1 MDALILLTYGA
12 IVIGVFNVFK
22 VPVNGFTVV
31 TAALGGFGLLAA
43 LLLLMNY
50 NHPYT
55 QVARFYFH
63 TTPIVPQVQ
72 GKVVEV
78 AVTDSQVVQIGDVL
92 FKIEAT
98 PYRNAVDQKKAQLV
112 VAQQAVKELELTR
125 VAAEQVYKASL
136 AELDAAMDT
145 YERDQK
151 LVGESA
157 VSQAELEQARQNT
170 LSASARSAQSKAQ
183 LDRAEQATLALV
195 DGVNAQVVDLEAQLA
210 TAEFNLRE
218 TTVRAP
224 TDGRVLQVMVRPG
237 MMAMPMPLKPV
248 VIFQHQEEP
257 FFIASFLQNN
267 AQRIA
272 PGSEVEVILPSVPG
286 RFFRGKVESVAGA
299 VAQGQLQASASLADA
314 EQIVGEGRI
323 NVKVRFEDGELD
335 GFQILP
341 GSTGQAAIYTEHF
354 HHLAVMRK
362 VLLRMQSWMHFL
374 FSDGHGAPT
383 GH

>member
-12 IVIGVFNVFK
+12 IVIGAFKVFK
-22 VPVNGFTVV
+22 FPVNAFTVV
-31 TAALGGFGLLAA
+31 TAVLGGFGILAA
-43 LLLLMNY
+43 LLLSMNY

-78 AVTDSQVVQIGDVL
+78 SVTDAQFVQQGDVL
-92 FKIEAT
+92 FRIQAA
-98 PYRNAVDQKKAQLV
+98 PYRNTVDQKKAQLV
-112 VAQQAVKELELTR
+112 IAKQAAKEIELDR
-125 VAAEQVYKASL
+125 VAAEQFYKASL

-145 YERDQK
+145 FERDKK
-151 LVGESA
+151 LVGDSA
-157 VSQAELEQARQNT
+157 VSESELEQSRQNT
-170 LSASARSAQSKAQ
+170 LSAKARSEQAKAQ

-195 DGVNAQVVDLEAQLA
+195 DGVNAQVADIEAQLA
-210 TAEFNLRE
+210 TAEFNLEE

-248 VIFQHQEEP
+248 LIFQHKEEP

-267 AQRIA
+267 AQRIEA
-272 PGSEVEVILPSVPG
+272 GNEVEVILPSVPG
-286 RFFRGKVESVAGA
+286 RFFRGTVESVAGA
-299 VAQGQLQASASLADA
+299 VAQGQLQASSRLVDA
-314 EQIVGEGRI
+314 EEVVGEGRI
-323 NVKVRFEDGELD
+323 NVKVLFDEGELD
-335 GFQILP
+335 GYQILP
-341 GSTGQAAIYTEHF
+341 GSTGQAAVYTEHF
-354 HHLAVMRK
+354 HHLSVMRK
-362 VLLRMQSWMHFL
+362 VLLRMQSWTHFL
-374 FSDGHGAPT
+374 FSDGHGAPS